1 MPSSSTFVVDDKGD
15 NDKRGTLSCTGESC
29 VNPIIIASPKGQCVS
44 NNCILFQNPA
54 NTAGIISFPSIS
66 DLNTKAKDNTT

>member
-1 MPSSSTFVVDDKGD
+1 VVDDKGD
-15 NDKRGTLSCTGESC
+15 NARRGIISCTGESC
-29 VNPIIIASPKGQCVS
+29 ANPIIMDSPKGECVS

-66 DLNTKAKDNTT
+66 DLNIKAKNKTT

>member
-1 MPSSSTFVVDDKGD
+1 M
-15 NDKRGTLSCTGESC
+15 SCTGESC